1 MTGRQAGM
9 ARERPEGT
17 KVMAQARN
25 FMPVG
30 PGTTVTHGGRSYR
43 IDKVLD
49 HATVLARDEETQ
61 TWKHLPAAELA
72 PPPPG
77 AGARSTAPVPDLVA
91 DEAEYS
97 EAQRRLAAIGP
108 LLADRFRSE
117 AKVTARAKE
126 IGVGRAT
133 LYVWLRTYEDSPQVS
148 SLIPRRRG
156 RPKGVNMLEAD
167 REAVIAAAI
176 ERCHRTKH
184 RHRVSKTV
192 EAVREMCRNAGLT
205 APHANTVR
213 TRVTGLPRGETLRAR
228 GEGELARNTL
238 EPIRGAFP
246 GADHPLAVVQVDH
259 SKADIELVDD
269 ETRLPIGR
277 PWATVAIDVH
287 SRMVVGIVVS
297 MEAPGAF
304 AAGRCI
310 AQAMLPKA
318 GLLARLGVEGDW
330 PVWRRP
336 ATVHMDN
343 AREFRGHVLQR
354 GFAQYGIRLQLRPV
368 RTPHYG
374 GHIERYMGTLG
385 NETRNLPG
393 ATFSSPA
400 ERKGRDPERE
410 AAMTL
415 TEYERYVVD
424 WIVNVYHR
432 RLHSALRTTPHA
444 KWSEGIVV
452 NPGKPGIGLQPVPA
466 DPERLR
472 IDFLPFFERS
482 VQRYGVSIEGVTYWD
497 DILKLRIGE
506 ADPEA
511 PKLKRRFV
519 VRRDPRDIS
528 RVWFLD
534 PGTGL
539 HHRIATRDLTRPAVS
554 LWEWRA
560 AQQHL
565 RDTGAAAVDEDAA
578 FAAIARLR
586 TLAEASVLKSKAARQ
601 QRQRAANAER
611 VAGNA
616 SDAKTPSATADARGS
631 GDGDGPRPGTAP
643 DRRKQVGT
651 RRAAAPSASIP
662 PDEGAASEAGEEFD
676 VDPMLDSFRTS
687 LGKC

>member
-1 MTGRQAGM
+1 MT
-9 ARERPEGT
+9 
-17 KVMAQARN
+17 AQAQN

-30 PGTTVTHGGRSYR
+30 PGTAVSHGGRSYR
-43 IDKVLD
+43 VDKVLD

-61 TWKHLPAAELA
+61 AWRHLSAAELL
-72 PPPPG
+72 PRIPDGG
-77 AGARSTAPVPDLVA
+77 AGVPLAAPVPDLVA
-91 DEAEYS
+91 DEAEYA
-97 EAQRRLAAIGP
+97 EAQRRLAAIEP

-117 AKVTARAKE
+117 AKVTGRAKE
-126 IGVGRAT
+126 VGVGRAT
-133 LYVWLRTYEDSPQVS
+133 LYSWLRTYEDSPQVS
-148 SLIPRRRG
+148 SLIPRKRG
-156 RPKGVNMLEAD
+156 RPKGVNTLEAD
-167 REAVIAAAI
+167 LEAVIAAAI
-176 ERCHRTKH
+176 EKCHKTKR
-184 RHRVSKTV
+184 RHRIARTV
-192 EAVREMCRNAGLT
+192 EAVREMCRNAGLA
-205 APHANTVR
+205 APHANTIR
-213 TRVTGLPRGETLRAR
+213 SRVTALPRAETLRAR
-228 GEGELARNTL
+228 GQGELARNAL
-238 EPIRGAFP
+238 QPIAGHFP

-277 PWATVAIDVH
+277 PWATVAIDVNT
-287 SRMVVGIVVS
+287 RMVAGIVIS

-318 GLLARLGVEGDW
+318 ELLARLGVEGDW
-330 PVWRRP
+330 PVWGRP

-354 GFAQYGIRLQLRPV
+354 AFAQYGIKLQLRPV

-385 NETRNLPG
+385 NEVRNLPG

-415 TEYERYVVD
+415 AEYERYIVD

-432 RLHSALRTTPHA
+432 RLHSSLRTTPHA
-444 KWSEGIVV
+444 KWSEGIMGG
-452 NPGKPGIGLQPVPA
+452 PGKPGIGLQPVPA

-472 IDFLPFFERS
+472 IDFMPFFERS

-497 DILKLRIGE
+497 DVLKLRIGE

-511 PKLKRRFV
+511 PKLRRRFV

-528 RVWFLD
+528 RIWFLD

-565 RDTGAAAVDEDAA
+565 RDAGAAALDEDAV
-578 FAAIARLR
+578 FGAIARLR
-586 TLAEASVLKSKAARQ
+586 A
-601 QRQRAANAER
+601 
-611 VAGNA
+611 
-616 SDAKTPSATADARGS
+616 
-631 GDGDGPRPGTAP
+631 
-643 DRRKQVGT
+643 
-651 RRAAAPSASIP
+651 
-662 PDEGAASEAGEEFD
+662 
-676 VDPMLDSFRTS
+676 
-687 LGKC
+687 

>member
-1 MTGRQAGM
+1 
-9 ARERPEGT
+9 
-17 KVMAQARN
+17 MAQARN

-30 PGTTVTHGGRSYR
+30 PGAAVSHGGRPYL

-61 TWKHLPAAELA
+61 AWRHLPAAELTPRVPDGA
-72 PPPPG
+72 ADTPP
-77 AGARSTAPVPDLVA
+77 AAPVPDLVA
-91 DEAEYS
+91 DEAEYA
-97 EAQRRLAAIGP
+97 EAQRRLAAIEP

-117 AKVTARAKE
+117 AKVAGRARE
-126 IGVGRAT
+126 VGVGRAT
-133 LYVWLRTYEDSPQVS
+133 LYAWLRTYEDSPQVS
-148 SLIPRRRG
+148 SLIPRKRG
-156 RPKGVNMLEAD
+156 RPKGVNTLEPD

-176 ERCHRTKH
+176 EKCHRTKR
-184 RHRVSKTV
+184 RHRVAETVKTV
-192 EAVREMCRNAGLT
+192 QLMCRNAGLA
-205 APHANTVR
+205 APHANTIR
-213 TRVTGLPRGETLRAR
+213 DRVTALPRAETLRAR
-228 GEGELARNTL
+228 GLGELARNTL
-238 EPIRGAFP
+238 QPILGRFP
-246 GADHPLAVVQVDH
+246 GADQPLSVVQVDH

-277 PWATVAIDVH
+277 PWATVAIDVCT
-287 SRMVVGIVVS
+287 RMVAGIVIS

-318 GLLARLGVEGDW
+318 EVLAGLGIEGDW
-330 PVWRRP
+330 PVWGRP

-354 GFAQYGIRLQLRPV
+354 AFAQYNVKLQLRPV

-393 ATFSSPA
+393 ATFSNPA

-415 TEYERYVVD
+415 AEYERYIVD

-432 RLHSALRTTPHA
+432 RLHSALRTTPYA
-444 KWSEGIVV
+444 RWSEGIVGS
-452 NPGKPGIGLQPVPA
+452 PGKPGIGLQPVPA

-472 IDFLPFFERS
+472 IDFMPFFERS
-482 VQRYGVSIEGVTYWD
+482 VQRYGLSIDGVTYWD
-497 DILKLRIGE
+497 DVLKLRIGE
-506 ADPEA
+506 ADPET
-511 PKLKRRFV
+511 PKLKRSFV

-560 AQQHL
+560 ARQHL
-565 RDTGAAAVDEDAA
+565 RDVGAAAVDEDAV
-578 FAAIARLR
+578 FAAIERLR
-586 TLAEASVLKSKAARQ
+586 AQAEASVLKSKAARQ
-601 QRQRAANAER
+601 VRQRAANAGKAAAAAADVR
-611 VAGNA
+611 P
-616 SDAKTPSATADARGS
+616 PSAAPGAGDLGAGGGPPSGIAPVVGRQRGAS
-631 GDGDGPRPGTAP
+631 
-643 DRRKQVGT
+643 QE
-651 RRAAAPSASIP
+651 APSP
-662 PDEGAASEAGEEFD
+662 PLLRPIGDDASEPAEEFD
-676 VDPMLDSFRTS
+676 VDPMVDDFRAS
-687 LGKC
+687 LGRG